1 MPDAEPSLHKLV
13 ELFHNALNIFELREW
28 KNAESAFNMVLKHF
42 PSDNPS
48 KLYLK
53 YCKHF
58 SEKPP
63 AENWDGVFNIK
74 EK

>member
-1 MPDAEPSLHKLV
+1 LNKLV
-13 ELFHNALNIFELREW
+13 ELFHNALGVFESREW
-28 KNAESAFNMVLKHF
+28 KNAESAFNTVLKHF
-42 PSDNPS
+42 PDDNPS

-58 SEKPP
+58 FQNPP
-63 AENWDGVFNIK
+63 PNNWDGVFDMK